1 MTQSTDVMFA
11 ILFIIKTS
19 KGLTRVLY
27 VIIMASFL
35 EIVTKLTSKKEV
47 PKNHDK
53 QNKVTEIWINAESQE
68 NHVCM

>member
-1 MTQSTDVMFA
+1 MFA

-19 KGLTRVLY
+19 KGLTRVLHI
-27 VIIMASFL
+27 IIMASFL
-35 EIVTKLTSKKEV
+35 KIVTKLTSKEEV

-53 QNKVTEIWINAESQE
+53 QNMVTEIWINAEGQE